1 MNYEQFI
8 DAMLACTKSK
18 LPGTDIVEVQ
28 NVQKNNGVKLIGLVI
43 RKSNRQIAPVI
54 YLEEFYKRYLTG
66 WSIEQL
72 SSMLIERST
81 NIPGIPS
88 WDFEE
93 FKDFSKIQDKIVYKL
108 INAKANEEL
117 LKGVPHLPILDFA
130 IVFSLLLSFSE
141 KESGSVLIKN
151 GHIDYWKC
159 PISSLYECAKRNTP
173 RLCPSAL
180 FLLNE
185 LMEEIGEEIYKTS
198 NVYVLT
204 NQSGTNG
211 AAALLYP
218 GIPRELYE
226 MIGGNYYLLP
236 SSVHE
241 FLIVPEVQEM
251 VAEELRVIVRE
262 VNATQLEREEFLSD
276 DIYYFD
282 GNIIT
287 KI

>member
-93 FKDFSKIQDKIVYKL
+93 FKDFSKIQDKIVY
-108 INAKANEEL
+108 
-117 LKGVPHLPILDFA
+117 ILHQFLQA
-130 IVFSLLLSFSE
+130 RFQ
-141 KESGSVLIKN
+141 
-151 GHIDYWKC
+151 
-159 PISSLYECAKRNTP
+159 
-173 RLCPSAL
+173 L
-180 FLLNE
+180 FLTKQNH
-185 LMEEIGEEIYKTS
+185 
-198 NVYVLT
+198 
-204 NQSGTNG
+204 Q
-211 AAALLYP
+211 
-218 GIPRELYE
+218 
-226 MIGGNYYLLP
+226 
-236 SSVHE
+236 
-241 FLIVPEVQEM
+241 LIFGVQY
-251 VAEELRVIVRE
+251 
-262 VNATQLEREEFLSD
+262 QPFQD
-276 DIYYFD
+276 
-282 GNIIT
+282 
-287 KI
+287 